1 MKTLKVLI
9 IEDQRGIALAITR
22 LIKELLS
29 FLGTEINFIYAEEY
43 EEARLKIMSDNYDII
58 SLDGILAN
66 CVPSLN
72 LIGTILGLHPKAV
85 VFFLSSSGNFVRTA
99 KDCGIKLSFTKGEE
113 QIIKYD
119 DLLKIKTALTE
130 KGIIGNE
137 ALYQELSNPLL
148 IFSET
153 KVAPELFQEAKEPE
167 YVLVARA
174 LNISGVN
181 FAIVDRGASAKIFVN
196 ADDSQT
202 VKKLAEISELEF
214 WINWSH
220 QKIK

>member
-1 MKTLKVLI
+1 
-9 IEDQRGIALAITR
+9 
-22 LIKELLS
+22 
-29 FLGTEINFIYAEEY
+29 
-43 EEARLKIMSDNYDII
+43 MSDNYDII